1 MKLKKLFLALSI
13 FLVSLMPL
21 PVLASGNDLQAVN
34 MNIYINQD
42 GSAKVEETWKMD
54 AIEGQKTTRH
64 LIIFMGLRSV
74 IFLLSMKK
82 EQNINMLII
91 GILMLVVK
99 RRKINVGSL
108 KRVMVMSYVMG

>member
-54 AIEGQKTTRH
+54 AIEGTENYKAFNNLYGAT
-64 LIIFMGLRSV
+64 ISDFSV
-74 IFLLSMKK
+74 VDEKGTK
-82 EQNINMLII
+82 YQYV

>member
-1 MKLKKLFLALSI
+1 MKVKKLFLALSI

-54 AIEGQKTTRH
+54 AIEGTENYKAFNNLYGAT
-64 LIIFMGLRSV
+64 ISDFSV
-74 IFLLSMKK
+74 VDEKGTKYQYVDNWDIDASRQEKK
-82 EQNINMLII
+82 NKC
-91 GILMLVVK
+91 GIMEK
-99 RRKINVGSL
+99 SDG
-108 KRVMVMSYVMG
+108 

>member
-1 MKLKKLFLALSI
+1 MRLK
-13 FLVSLMPL
+13 
-21 PVLASGNDLQAVN
+21 
-34 MNIYINQD
+34 
-42 GSAKVEETWKMD
+42 E
-54 AIEGQKTTRH
+54 QKTTRH

>member
-1 MKLKKLFLALSI
+1 MVQQKLRKLGRWMRL
-13 FLVSLMPL
+13 
-21 PVLASGNDLQAVN
+21 
-34 MNIYINQD
+34 
-42 GSAKVEETWKMD
+42 KE
-54 AIEGQKTTRH
+54 QKTTRH